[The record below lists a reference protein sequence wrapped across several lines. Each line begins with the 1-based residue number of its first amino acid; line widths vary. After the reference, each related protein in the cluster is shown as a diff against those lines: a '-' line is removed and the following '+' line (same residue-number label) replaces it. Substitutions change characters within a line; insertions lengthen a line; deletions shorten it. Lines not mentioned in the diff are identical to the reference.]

1 MDNVT
6 DQVVTKLIEVVKK
19 KNKGGIAIKPFQVRN
34 FISLLLL
41 RIFRYLL
48 CTTLFINFFPH

>member
-6 DQVVTKLIEVVKK
+6 DQVVTKLIDVVKK

-48 CTTLFINFFPH
+48 RTTLFINFFPH